1 MPKPVKLKAYSGVA
15 YIYSDLMREV
25 NYTLWAEYIREITR
39 PYLKRKPK
47 VLELS
52 AGTCILAEKLKRYY
66 KDLTAT
72 DISFEM
78 LTQHST
84 KKNIRKVCCDM
95 KALPFKTKFD
105 LVFSTFDSLN
115 YLTSEKSV
123 IDCLKGIRKV
133 LNDDG
138 IFTFDAS
145 FEKNSYKHQKLHIK
159 KGKLNDFSY
168 NRQSIYM
175 PASRIHKN
183 IFYIRDKND
192 KLYIEVHR
200 QKIYKFETWFK
211 LIEKSG
217 LAVIDCLEIFTVR
230 KGKAGSYR
238 VQFIV
243 KKGKQ

>member
-15 YIYSDLMREV
+15 YIYSDLMRDV
-25 NYTLWAEYIREITR
+25 NYTLWAEYIREIAK
-39 PYLKRKPK
+39 PYLKPRPK

-66 KDLTAT
+66 KDLTAS

-78 LTQHST
+78 LTQQPN
-84 KKNIRKVCCDM
+84 KKNILKVCCNM
-95 KALPFKTKFD
+95 KALPFKNKFD
-105 LVFSTFDSLN
+105 LIYSTFDSLN
-115 YLTSEKSV
+115 YLTSKKSV
-123 IDCLKGIRKV
+123 IDCLKGIRKI
-133 LNDDG
+133 LTDDG
-138 IFTFDAS
+138 IFTFDVS
-145 FEKNSYKHQKLHIK
+145 LEKNSYKHQKQHIK
-159 KGKLNDFSY
+159 KGKLNDFIY
-168 NRQSIYM
+168 DRQSIYI

-192 KLYIEVHR
+192 NLYIEVHR
-200 QKIYKFETWFK
+200 QKIYKFETWFE

-217 LAVIDCLEIFTVR
+217 SVVTDCLEIFTVR
-230 KGKAGSYR
+230 KGKADSHR